1 MTSNIKALEL
11 SEQVVEAQDSNL
23 NLNPNLN
30 LSPSPSPVIFQIID
44 WVQYNKQSK
53 INDSGD
59 SDNSDDLTNSDDE
72 LENEL
77 YGTKTKNETFDSY
90 KIRLYGRTLDNKS
103 IVVNVNNYTPF
114 FYIKVNKDL
123 TESKIRTL
131 IGCIKSKISN
141 PKIVSGLKSF
151 DVLMRKDLYGFTG
164 YKDFKFVRLVFH
176 NMRSYKGFENFIANN
191 KIYNNSISK
200 YPIKLDLYESNIE
213 PFIRCMHIRKLNAC
227 GWVKISKYE
236 ALDITYSYCGMAIET
251 NWTNLEPYDSTS
263 IQKFVISSWDI
274 ECMSWSGEF
283 PQAIH
288 PSDRENFD
296 LMMKGLISS
305 VRSSNPKFKYMREEN
320 IKNEILLNPKSYP
333 EYLNFEF
340 VHSGDPIIQIGNVSS
355 YYGETEFF
363 DKTIITLGGCEKVK
377 GLEDCTIKSFKHEKN
392 VLLAWSKLI
401 RDIDPDVITGWN
413 TNGFDFQYIYDR
425 AVYLKILDKFSE
437 ISRVCGEK
445 AEFKE
450 KMLSSSALGDNVHKF
465 FDMGGRIVIDMM
477 KERQR
482 ESKLDS
488 YKLDFVASTYIKEK
502 MIMCEIVNETKSIIY
517 TSSVYG
523 IKDDDYIH
531 ITWDD
536 GLNENKHDSK
546 YKIIKLEKVDGDEIT
561 QLTKAIESYAK
572 YSDYII
578 KKPKS
583 LYKLVLD
590 GKIPEEIFEIEEGN
604 EPMWKN
610 VSRKIINDGHKNKS
624 KLYFQIDGYANTN
637 TNTNVNTTND
647 LDVSNISQSWID
659 IKYDESIIPIRG
671 NKIFW
676 AHAKDDIS
684 PKELF
689 SLYKGTDAN
698 RGIIAKYCIMDCVLV
713 TKLMEKLKVLNN
725 NIGMSNVCGVPLNYI
740 FMRGQGVKIFS
751 LVSKKCRELGFLI
764 PKKSPN
770 DNKKGKGKGKDPEPF
785 DPAHPHKN
793 YKNKDA
799 DSDDDSDEEKV
810 GYEGA
815 TVFPPIKGIHYE
827 PIPVLDYA
835 SLYPSSMIY
844 MNISHESYVNNPAY
858 DNLPDYEY
866 KDAVYNNSD
875 GTTTTCRFAKK
886 RDETKGVL
894 CQILEELLKK
904 RKETKKLMASA
915 EAEGNYFLAAIYDG
929 LQLAY
934 KITANSLYGQVGAPT
949 SPIYMK
955 ELAASTT
962 ATGRKMLELARD
974 FIEGTFGEIINLCLN
989 DKDAYYKF
997 MQDLF
1002 KDVPPHKFIEPKAN
1016 RKNMTDY
1023 IDYFYSKTNQL
1034 LNSNYKVKPRV
1045 IYGDSVT
1052 PDTPIL
1058 LLDPEKNI
1066 IFVKTIDTIGCAVKP
1081 YVQFKCDDPALTE
1094 KQQDDNICYKVWT
1107 DKGWA
1112 EIKRVIRHKTNKKIY
1127 EIITK
1132 QSYVKVTED
1141 HSLLD
1146 IDGNQIKPAQCKI
1159 GTRLLHNGEFE
1170 SFRSISYTST
1180 SMYKKNY
1187 YGKGNV
1193 QEKKKE
1199 NCNEKYFK
1207 EHFEDVGDQID
1218 ILKYNCANYGIYDFL
1233 EGDKKEQEYILRYK
1247 DKKRA
1252 LELYYACKSLGYY
1265 TSIEIYKNRRIHI
1278 RASKIRPEDYGD
1290 YDKIIAIND
1299 LGCIDDYVYDLETD
1313 VGHFHAGIGSLIV
1326 KNTDSV
1332 FFSPKIH
1339 NVITKQI
1346 MTNKACLRVS
1356 IELGILAGEV
1366 IGKILPEPEDLE
1378 YEKTFW
1384 PFIILTKKRYVGN
1397 LYETEFESFKQKSMG
1412 IVLKRRDNAKIV
1424 KIVVGGIVDYVLN
1437 GKFGDTNVTNRNK
1450 GAINYTRTLLKKIL
1464 QGKYPIDKYIITKTL
1479 RSNYK
1484 GIKMTDDEKGEQGQK
1499 GSWHWEDVSCPLAHV
1514 TLCQRMAKRNP
1525 GNKPE
1530 SNDRIPYVYVIPNGK
1545 VKLQADRIEDP
1556 NYVIEKQ
1563 IELDYQ
1569 FYITNQ
1575 IMKPALQFLEH
1586 IAVSPE
1592 KIFNDYINKEINRR
1606 KKTDNV
1612 NAYITYNTISNSNG
1626 IGNGNDDFND
1636 PYDSDN
1642 SDNSCNS
1649 DDSDDSCNNDR
1660 KNIKRTRKYKKN
1672 ALVNNTSNNK
1682 KKDVNVNNNVNN
1694 NVKGDE
1700 DRLINKIKKSNI
1712 KQSLTINI

>member
-1 MTSNIKALEL
+1 MASQSNITSSLE
-11 SEQVVEAQDSNL
+11 
-23 NLNPNLN
+23 
-30 LSPSPSPVIFQIID
+30 PVIFQIID
-44 WVQYNKQSK
+44 WIQYNEKSNVDDL
-53 INDSGD
+53 NDSND
-59 SDNSDDLTNSDDE
+59 SNDVNSDDE

-77 YGTKTKNETFDSY
+77 FGSQSNSLDSY
-90 KIRLYGRTLDNKS
+90 KIRLYGRTIDNKS
-103 IVVNVNNYTPF
+103 VVVNINNYTPF
-114 FYIKVNKDL
+114 FYIKVNKDW
-123 TESKIRTL
+123 TDSKIRTL

-141 PKIVSGLKSF
+141 QKLVKGLKSF
-151 DVLMRKDLYGFTG
+151 DVLMRKDLYGFTA

-176 NMRSYKGFENFIANN
+176 NMRSYKAFESFIAKN
-191 KIYNNSISK
+191 KISNSILSK
-200 YPIKLDLYESNIE
+200 YPIKLPLYESNIE

-236 ALDITYSYCGMAIET
+236 PLDVTYSYCGMAIQT
-251 NWTNLEPYDSTS
+251 DWTNLEPYDSTS
-263 IQKFVISSWDI
+263 IQKFVIASWDI

-288 PSDRENFD
+288 PEDRENFD
-296 LMMKGLISS
+296 LMMKKLIQK
-305 VRSSNPKFKYMREEN
+305 VRNSNPKFKYVGEEA
-320 IKNEILLNPKSYP
+320 IRKEILLNPKSYP
-333 EYLNFEF
+333 DYLNFEF
-340 VHSGDPIIQIGNVSS
+340 KHSGDPIIQIGNATS
-355 YYGETEFF
+355 YYGESEPFN
-363 DKTIITLGGCEKVK
+363 KTVISLGGCEKVK
-377 GLEDCTIKSFKHEKN
+377 GLEDVEIKSFKNEKN
-392 VLLAWSKLI
+392 VLLAWAKLI
-401 RDIDPDVITGWN
+401 RDTDPDVITGWN
-413 TNGFDFQYIYDR
+413 INGFDFQYIYDR
-425 AVYLKILDKFSE
+425 VVYFKILDKFSE
-437 ISRVCGEK
+437 ISRICGEK
-445 AEFKE
+445 SEFKE
-450 KMLSSSALGDNVHKF
+450 KMLSSSALGDNILKF

-482 ESKLDS
+482 EAKLDS

-502 MIMCEIVNETKSIIY
+502 MSMCEIISETKSIIY

-523 IKDDDYIH
+523 IKADDYIN

-546 YKIIKLEKVDGDEIT
+546 YKITELEKVEADEIT
-561 QLTKAIESYAK
+561 QLTKAIESYEK
-572 YSDYII
+572 YSDYVI

-610 VSRKIINDGHKNKS
+610 VGRKFVVGEKKIKS
-624 KLYFQIDGYANTN
+624 KLYFQIDGYAEKNPD
-637 TNTNVNTTND
+637 ND
-647 LDVSNISQSWID
+647 DNNGEDTPQSWID

-689 SLYKGTDAN
+689 RLYKGSDAD

-725 NIGMSNVCGVPLNYI
+725 NIGMANVCGVPLNYI

-764 PKKSPN
+764 PKKTPD
-770 DNKKGKGKGKDPEPF
+770 DNKKKKGKEPEPF

-793 YKNKDA
+793 YKKANDVS
-799 DSDDDSDEEKV
+799 DDDDSDEEKV

-815 TVFPPIKGIHYE
+815 TVFPPVKGIHYE

-844 MNISHESYVNNPAY
+844 MNISHECYVNNPAY

-866 KDAVYNNSD
+866 KEAVYNNSD

-886 RDETKGVL
+886 KDGTKGVL

-904 RKETKKLMASA
+904 RKETKKLMAAA

-974 FIEGTFGEIINLCLN
+974 FIEGTFGEIVNLCLN
-989 DKDAYYKF
+989 DKEEYYKF
-997 MQDLF
+997 MKDLF
-1002 KDVPPHKFIEPKAN
+1002 KDVPPHKFVEPKAN
-1016 RKNMTDY
+1016 RKIMMDY
-1023 IDYFYSKTNQL
+1023 IDYFYSRTNQL

-1058 LLDPEKNI
+1058 LLNTSGNVEI
-1066 IFVKTIDTIGCAVKP
+1066 KTIEEIGKDWED
-1081 YVQFKCDDPALTE
+1081 YSQFKSDIPGLTD
-1094 KQQDDNICYKVWT
+1094 KQQDPNINYKVWT

-1112 EIKRVIRHKTNKKIY
+1112 NIKRVIRHKTNKKIY
-1127 EIITK
+1127 EVVTP
-1132 QSYVKVTED
+1132 QAYVKVTTD

-1146 IDGNQIKPAQCKI
+1146 SEGNQIKPTDCVI
-1159 GTRLLHNGEFE
+1159 GTRLLHNREFE
-1170 SFRSISYTST
+1170 GF
-1180 SMYKKNY
+1180 KKIYGEEPKEYIDY
-1187 YGKGNV
+1187 YI
-1193 QEKKKE
+1193 
-1199 NCNEKYFK
+1199 EKYGYHPNSQGSINFT
-1207 EHFEDVGDQID
+1207 FNNMND
-1218 ILKYNCANYGIYDFL
+1218 ASSM
-1233 EGDKKEQEYILRYK
+1233 
-1247 DKKRA
+1247 
-1252 LELYYACKSLGYY
+1252 YYACRACGYY
-1265 TSIEIYKNRRIHI
+1265 VSINILKSNSNSNIFEIK
-1278 RASKIRPEDYGD
+1278 SDKIRPKD
-1290 YDKIIAIND
+1290 YDDYNKITEIND
-1299 LGCIDDYVYDLETD
+1299 LGFVDDYVYDLETD
-1313 VGHFHAGIGSLIV
+1313 VGHFHAGVGSLIV

-1339 NVITKQI
+1339 NIHTKQI

-1397 LYETEFESFKQKSMG
+1397 LYETDFESFKQKSMG

-1424 KIVVGGIVDYVLN
+1424 KIVVGGIVDYILN

-1450 GAINYTRTLLKKIL
+1450 GAITYTRTLLKKIL

-1479 RSNYK
+1479 RANYK
-1484 GIKMTDDEKGEQGQK
+1484 GTKMTDDEKGEQGQK
-1499 GSWHWEDVSCPLAHV
+1499 GSWYWEDVNCPLAHV
-1514 TLCQRMAKRNP
+1514 TLCQRIAKRNP

-1556 NYVIEKQ
+1556 KYVMEKQ

-1586 IAVSPE
+1586 IATSPE
-1592 KIFNDYINKEINRR
+1592 KIFENYINKEINRR
-1606 KKTDNV
+1606 KKTDPINNYIGEQCV
-1612 NAYITYNTISNSNG
+1612 NSNS
-1626 IGNGNDDFND
+1626 
-1636 PYDSDN
+1636 DSD
-1642 SDNSCNS
+1642 S
-1649 DDSDDSCNNDR
+1649 DSDTNNKSNKD
-1660 KNIKRTRKYKKN
+1660 IKITKKSTKEVSKKDTSYNKKN
-1672 ALVNNTSNNK
+1672 
-1682 KKDVNVNNNVNN
+1682 KD
-1694 NVKGDE
+1694 D
-1700 DRLINKIKKSNI
+1700 DRLINKLKTNV

>member
-1 MTSNIKALEL
+1 METI
-11 SEQVVEAQDSNL
+11 
-23 NLNPNLN
+23 
-30 LSPSPSPVIFQIID
+30 IFQIID
-44 WVQYNKQSK
+44 WIQYNEQS
-53 INDSGD
+53 NTVDLE
-59 SDNSDDLTNSDDE
+59 NSDDSNNANSDDE

-77 YGTKTKNETFDSY
+77 YGTQANTLDSY
-90 KIRLYGRTLDNKS
+90 KIRLYGRTQDNKS

-114 FYIKVNKDL
+114 FYIKVNKDF
-123 TESKIRTL
+123 TDSKIRTL

-141 PKIVSGLKSF
+141 PKLVKGLKSF
-151 DVLMRKDLYGFTG
+151 DILMRKDLYGFTG

-176 NMRSYKGFENFIANN
+176 NMRSYKAFESFITRN
-191 KIYNNSISK
+191 KIYNGILSK

-227 GWVKISKYE
+227 GWVKISKYDL
-236 ALDITYSYCGMAIET
+236 LDITYSYCGLSIQT
-251 NWTNLEPYDSTS
+251 DWTNLQPFDSTS
-263 IQKFVISSWDI
+263 IQKFVIASWDI
-274 ECMSWSGEF
+274 ECMSWSGDF

-288 PSDRENFD
+288 PEDKVNFD
-296 LMMKGLISS
+296 LMMKKLILK
-305 VRSSNPKFKYMREEN
+305 VKSSNPKFKYLGDEK

-333 EYLNFEF
+333 EYFNFEF
-340 VHSGDPIIQIGNVSS
+340 KHSGDPIIQIGNTTS
-355 YYGETEFF
+355 YYGESEPF
-363 DKTIITLGGCEKVK
+363 DKTIITLGGCDKVK
-377 GLEDCTIKSFKHEKN
+377 GLEDVEIKSFKNEKN
-392 VLLAWSKLI
+392 VLLAWAKLI
-401 RDIDPDVITGWN
+401 RDTDPDVITGWN
-413 TNGFDFQYIYDR
+413 INGFDFQYIYDR
-425 AVYLKILDKFSE
+425 AVYFKILDKFSE
-437 ISRVCGEK
+437 MSRVCGEK
-445 AEFKE
+445 SEFKE
-450 KMLSSSALGDNVHKF
+450 KMLSSSALGDNILKF

-502 MIMCEIVNETKSIIY
+502 MTMCEIIGETKSIIY

-523 IKDDDYIH
+523 IKTDDYIN

-546 YKIIKLEKVDGDEIT
+546 YKITELEKVESDEIT
-561 QLTKAIESYAK
+561 QLTNAIESYEK
-572 YSDYII
+572 YSEYVI

-610 VSRKIINDGHKNKS
+610 VRKKTIIGEKKIKS
-624 KLYFQIDGYANTN
+624 KLYFQIDGYAEKNSDN
-637 TNTNVNTTND
+637 NGNNSND
-647 LDVSNISQSWID
+647 VEEDSIQSWID
-659 IKYDESIIPIRG
+659 IKYNESIIPIRG

-689 SLYKGTDAN
+689 RLYKGSNAD
-698 RGIIAKYCIMDCVLV
+698 RGIIAKYCIMDCILV

-725 NIGMSNVCGVPLNYI
+725 NIGMANVCGVPLNYI

-764 PKKSPN
+764 PKKTPD
-770 DNKKGKGKGKDPEPF
+770 DNKKKKGKEPEPF

-793 YKNKDA
+793 YKKANNDT
-799 DSDDDSDEEKV
+799 DDDSDEEKM

-815 TVFPPIKGIHYE
+815 TVFHPVKGIHYE

-844 MNISHESYVNNPAY
+844 MNISHECYVNNPAY

-886 RDETKGVL
+886 KDGTKGVL

-904 RKETKKLMASA
+904 RKETKKLMAAA

-974 FIEGTFGEIINLCLN
+974 FIEGTFGEIVNLCLN
-989 DKDAYYKF
+989 DKNAYYEF
-997 MQDLF
+997 MKDLF
-1002 KDVPPHKFIEPKAN
+1002 KDVPPHKFIELKAN
-1016 RKNMTDY
+1016 RQVMMDY
-1023 IDYFYSKTNQL
+1023 IDYFYEKTNQL

-1058 LLDPEKNI
+1058 LLNTSGNVEI
-1066 IFVKTIDTIGCAVKP
+1066 KTIQQIGKDWVD
-1081 YVQFKCDDPALTE
+1081 YSQFKYDEQGLTD
-1094 KQQDDNICYKVWT
+1094 KQQDQNINYQVWT

-1112 EIKRVIRHKTNKKIY
+1112 NIKRVIRHKTNKKIY
-1127 EIITK
+1127 EIITP
-1132 QSYVKVTED
+1132 QAYVKVTAD

-1146 IDGNQIKPAQCKI
+1146 YNGNQIKPEECKI
-1159 GTRLLHNGEFE
+1159 GTRLLHNREFE
-1170 SFRSISYTST
+1170 SFRKINYHYRMKEIVNNYMNKCKDEEEIHIYSII
-1180 SMYKKNY
+1180 
-1187 YGKGNV
+1187 
-1193 QEKKKE
+1193 EDKE
-1199 NCNEKYFK
+1199 E
-1207 EHFEDVGDQID
+1207 
-1218 ILKYNCANYGIYDFL
+1218 
-1233 EGDKKEQEYILRYK
+1233 
-1247 DKKRA
+1247 A
-1252 LELYYACKSLGYY
+1252 LMLYYAFRSFGFYV
-1265 TSIEIYKNRRIHI
+1265 SIEIHEKRIYIKVYKNR
-1278 RASKIRPEDYGD
+1278 PNDYD
-1290 YDKIIAIND
+1290 DFDKIIAIND
-1299 LGCIDDYVYDLETD
+1299 LGFIDDYVYDLETD
-1313 VGHFHAGIGSLIV
+1313 VGHFHAGVGSLIV

-1339 NVITKQI
+1339 NIHTKQI

-1397 LYETEFESFKQKSMG
+1397 LYETDYESFKQKSMG

-1424 KIVVGGIVDYVLN
+1424 KIVVGGIVDYILN
-1437 GKFGDTNVTNRNK
+1437 GKFGDTDVTNRNK
-1450 GAINYTRTLLKKIL
+1450 GAITYTRTLLKRIL

-1479 RSNYK
+1479 RANYK
-1484 GIKMTDDEKGEQGQK
+1484 GTKMTDNEKGEQGQK
-1499 GSWHWEDVSCPLAHV
+1499 GSWYWEDVNCPLAHV

-1530 SNDRIPYVYVIPNGK
+1530 SNDRIPYVYIIPPGK

-1556 NYVIEKQ
+1556 NYVIDKQ

-1586 IAVSPE
+1586 IATSPE
-1592 KIFNDYINKEINRR
+1592 KIFENYINKEINRR
-1606 KKTDNV
+1606 KKTDNI
-1612 NAYITYNTISNSNG
+1612 NTYIGDNQNINYNSFDTSDNNDAKNISSNNIFNSKK
-1626 IGNGNDDFND
+1626 NDD
-1636 PYDSDN
+1636 
-1642 SDNSCNS
+1642 
-1649 DDSDDSCNNDR
+1649 DD
-1660 KNIKRTRKYKKN
+1660 
-1672 ALVNNTSNNK
+1672 
-1682 KKDVNVNNNVNN
+1682 
-1694 NVKGDE
+1694 
-1700 DRLINKIKKSNI
+1700 DRLINKVKKYNI